1 MHHCNVEASDHG
13 HSAMARKFVILTA
26 RGNQMASLQ
35 NTPRFTSFSAF
46 GALFTCVLAAS
57 AAIAHGYRP
66 PDQGSSTL
74 AASVLPQVAAK
85 YKIPGLAVAVIAHG
99 QLQGI
104 EVFGVRDKDSN
115 APVTERTVF
124 EAGPLG
130 EPLYAYAVLR
140 LAAEGHF
147 NLGAPIP
154 ALFPLPYV
162 RDFDPTSNAV
172 STESLYDPQFNQ
184 VTAIRVMNHTSGMPD
199 WARSQ
204 HLRLQTAPGQKWAY
218 SNEGY
223 LYLQHAIEHITGE
236 PFGEFLSR
244 SALVP
249 ARMAQSGFIWR
260 EEYAKSMATGYDR
273 SGAPVEIHRYLR
285 PAAAATLY
293 TTVREYAQFITMLL
307 ASAPAQRAHE
317 SAVSLMLNPTVMV
330 GNDSKLSWGLGFG
343 LEKSGDDLLFFQL
356 ENGAGFQAFVIASR
370 KSGSGVVIFTN
381 SGNGL
386 DAVPEIIAA
395 TIGGDHPILKSAFLH
410 SQSF

>member
-1 MHHCNVEASDHG
+1 MG
-13 HSAMARKFVILTA
+13 
-26 RGNQMASLQ
+26 SLQ
-35 NTPRFTSFSAF
+35 DRPCLNRYAASWT
-46 GALFTCVLAAS
+46 LLTCVTLAS
-57 AAIAHGYRP
+57 AAFAFSYRP
-66 PDQGSSTL
+66 MAQASSSL

-85 YKIPGLAVAVIAHG
+85 YKIPGLAVAVITHG

-104 EVFGVRDKDSN
+104 DVFGVRDKDSN
-115 APVTERTVF
+115 APVTDRTVF

-140 LAAEGHF
+140 LAAEGHY
-147 NLGAPIP
+147 NPGAPIP

-184 VTAIRVMNHTSGMPD
+184 VTAIRIMNHTSGMPD
-199 WARSQ
+199 WSQNQ
-204 HLRLQTAPGQKWAY
+204 HLRLQSAPGQKWVY

-223 LYLQHAIEHITGE
+223 LYLQHAIEHITGDT
-236 PFGEFLSR
+236 FLEFLAR

-249 ARMAQSGFIWR
+249 ARMAQSSFIWR

-285 PAAAATLY
+285 PAAAATLH
-293 TTVREYAQFITMLL
+293 TTVREYTQFITMLL
-307 ASAPAQRAHE
+307 ASAPAQSAHE
-317 SAVSLMLNPTVMV
+317 SAVSLMLAPTVTV
-330 GNDSKLSWGLGFG
+330 GNDSRLSWGLGFG
-343 LEKSGDDLLFFQL
+343 LEKSGDDLFFFHR

-386 DAVPEIIAA
+386 DAVPEILAA

>member
-1 MHHCNVEASDHG
+1 MLINRENPMG
-13 HSAMARKFVILTA
+13 
-26 RGNQMASLQ
+26 SLQ
-35 NTPRFTSFSAF
+35 DRPCLNRRTASW
-46 GALFTCVLAAS
+46 ALFTCVLLAS
-57 AAIAHGYRP
+57 AAFAHSYRP
-66 PDQGSSTL
+66 MGQASSSLVAT
-74 AASVLPQVAAK
+74 VLPQVAAK
-85 YKIPGLAVAVIAHG
+85 FRIPGLAVAVIAHG

-104 EVFGVRDKDSN
+104 DVFGVRDKDSN

-130 EPLYAYAVLR
+130 EPLYAYSVLR

-147 NLGAPIP
+147 NPGAPLT

-162 RDFDPTSNAV
+162 RDFDPTSNAA

-184 VTAIRVMNHTSGMPD
+184 ITAIRVMNHTSGMPD
-199 WARSQ
+199 WSRSQ
-204 HLRLQTAPGQKWAY
+204 HLRMQSSPGQKWAY

-236 PFGEFLSR
+236 PSGEFLAR
-244 SALVP
+244 SALTP
-249 ARMAQSGFIWR
+249 ARMAQSSFIWR
-260 EEYAKSMATGYDR
+260 EDYAKSMATGYDR

-293 TTVREYAQFITMLL
+293 TTVRDYAQFITMLL

-317 SAVSLMLNPTVMV
+317 SAVSLMLAPTVTV
-330 GNDSKLSWGLGFG
+330 GNDSGLSWGLGFG
-343 LEKSGDDLLFFQL
+343 LEKSGDDLFFFHR
-356 ENGAGFQAFVIASR
+356 ENGPGFQAFVIASR

-381 SGNGL
+381 SANGL
-386 DAVPEIIAA
+386 DAVPEILAA
-395 TIGGDHPILKSAFLH
+395 TIDGDHPILKSPFLH